1 MTLRIRRYQTF
12 LFSILFIILDQT
24 SKYWS
29 ALYLPKG
36 ILQDW
41 IPNLVGFKL
50 IFNQGAAFNILQGS
64 VTLLSVISAI
74 TMLILIYWILFKHI
88 SRVWQTLAIAF
99 LLGGTIGNGLDRWQ
113 LGFVVDFIALIRFD
127 FPVFN
132 EADLAINLAVVCFIL
147 DRFSHYRYRKN

>member
-1 MTLRIRRYQTF
+1 MTFKLRRYQTL
-12 LFSILFIILDQT
+12 LFSIFFIVLDQT

-29 ALYLPKG
+29 ALYLPKE

-50 IFNQGAAFNILQGS
+50 IFNQGAAFSILQGS
-64 VTLLSVISAI
+64 VTFLSVISAI
-74 TMLILIYWILFKHI
+74 TMLILIYWILRKHI

-99 LLGGTIGNGLDRWQ
+99 LLGGTIGNGLDRWR

-127 FPVFN
+127 FPIFN
-132 EADLAINLAVVCFIL
+132 EADLAINLAVICFIL